1 MQWNGSLLFTRFK
14 EESAMLKSLLE
25 DPTRPSLPLLLA
37 IIWTETDMP
46 IGFRIVMFGFAMSCL
61 HLGLVIQRWLRQ

>member
-1 MQWNGSLLFTRFK
+1 
-14 EESAMLKSLLE
+14 MLKSLLE
-25 DPTRPSLPLLLA
+25 DPTLPSLPVLFA